1 MEERA
6 SGKRSNIWLKI
17 AGFVVDKRKF
27 IFVLFLIATVYS
39 IFSINKVTV
48 NQDIT
53 AYLPDDSDTRRGYDV
68 MNSEF
73 TTPGT
78 AQVMISNIT
87 FEEAQSLAN
96 KIGKIEGVTS
106 VTFDDSEACY
116 KGSNALLTVTT
127 EGGSEDESSI
137 AAKNEIRDLLEG
149 YDAYI
154 ASEIGYSS
162 EMQDMLTEEMT
173 GILIWAVVV
182 VIIVMLI
189 STKAYMLIPVLFLTF
204 GVAVLLNMGTN
215 YWFGEV
221 SFITNAVAVV
231 LQLALSI
238 DYAIILSDR
247 FMEEHEHMD
256 AESAIKVALSK
267 AIPEISSSSLTTVSG
282 MIAMMFMQFKLGY
295 DMGIVLVKAIIFS
308 LIAVFFLMPGILLAF
323 SKQIDRTHH
332 RSLVP
337 EINIIGKF
345 AVKTKKIIP
354 PLFLVVFVLSF
365 FGTYNCPYLYD
376 TNSVEGSKKSESTIA
391 REHIEEVFGAT
402 NQLVVIVPKGDYDT
416 QKKVLEQI
424 SVVDGVSSALG
435 LANQEI
441 MDGTTLTDEMTPR
454 QFSELTGVDLEVI
467 EALYGFYAYDHDE
480 YGPLVTDIENY
491 GVPMIDMFFFLY
503 DQYEEGYV
511 TLDDDMSEMLTTLY
525 NTLDGARTQLEGEH
539 YVRFILTLD
548 LPIEGE
554 ETFDTLD
561 EIKSVAAAYYGDDN
575 VYMVGNSTNA
585 KDLSESF
592 ATDNVII
599 SVLTAAFVLLV
610 LLFTFQ
616 SWGLPLLLVLTIQGS
631 IWISFSI
638 PTLMHQ
644 GVYFIGYLIVSAI
657 QMGAT
662 IDYAIVIANRYMQ
675 LRDEMEPEKAIRLA
689 LNQSFPTVFTS
700 GTIMIAAGFLVGYMT
715 SDVTISVFG
724 IAIGRGATISVLLVL
739 LVLPQILLFGDKFID
754 KSALHMK
761 PPAFIARRMKR
772 NADRQTAGENAE
784 NPEDENGSGKA
795 LSGDVEEPAKKAG
808 SGTDEVRKQ
817 KRKKRKKDSG
827 KDGEPGKGKKKKQK
841 KSEGGADDE
850 K

>member
-6 SGKRSNIWLKI
+6 SGKRSSIWLKI

-39 IFSINKVTV
+39 VFSINKVTV

-96 KIGKIEGVTS
+96 RIAKIEGVTS

-137 AAKNEIRDLLEG
+137 AAKNEIKDLLDG

-173 GILIWAVVV
+173 GILIWAVIV
-182 VIIVMLI
+182 VILVMLI

-256 AESAIKVALSK
+256 AEKAIKVALSK

-282 MIAMMFMQFKLGY
+282 MVAMMFMQFKLGY

-308 LIAVFFLMPGILLAF
+308 LIAVFFFMPGVLLTF
-323 SKQIDRTHH
+323 SKQIDRTRH

-337 EINIIGKF
+337 EINVVGKF

-424 SVVDGVSSALG
+424 SAVDGVSSALG

-441 MDGTTLTDEMTPR
+441 MEGTTLTDEMTPR
-454 QFSELTGVDLEVI
+454 QFSELTGVDLEII
-467 EALYGFYAYDHDE
+467 EALYGFYAYDHEE

-511 TLDDDMSEMLTTLY
+511 TLDDDMSEMLTTLHD
-525 NTLDGARTQLEGEH
+525 TLDGARTQLEGEN

-561 EIKSVAAAYYGDDN
+561 EIRSVAAAYYGEDN

-638 PTLMHQ
+638 PTLMNQ

-675 LRDEMEPEKAIRLA
+675 LRDEMAPEKAIRLA

-754 KSALHMK
+754 KSVLHMK
-761 PPAFIARRMKR
+761 PPAFIARRIKNRDGEMSLATGTVSDTEEERKK
-772 NADRQTAGENAE
+772 DR
-784 NPEDENGSGKA
+784 K
-795 LSGDVEEPAKKAG
+795 
-808 SGTDEVRKQ
+808 
-817 KRKKRKKDSG
+817 KKRKKDSG
-827 KDGEPGKGKKKKQK
+827 KEKEKKKKQK